1 MDIDKKI
8 ENKNLLFIIICLYMD
23 LYILRL
29 FSGTYKLMKIKYFLL
44 NILLIY
50 SLFMIG
56 YFVLRKI
63 KFTLLSLDIFIFLFG
78 TFNYI
83 IIDITGSPFS
93 FFNLFLWKSALN
105 SIENFSINYSIY
117 FYIAVIAFIFNT
129 IFIIFFIKEDKWLEK
144 VNKNLLLVCGLLII
158 LITWIFATPKLY
170 YITNKSDIKYGTLYR
185 FLKTTK
191 NVYLEKPD
199 GYSIEKVQEIL
210 KKYDIY
216 DDIVNIDSDKGK
228 SINTEDSNNTEK
240 SSNKENDSQHIE
252 KNNENDK
259 PNIITIMNE
268 SLSDINLVYDMGY
281 EKNLTFINSFSNGTK
296 LYSSVFGNRT
306 ANSEFEFLTGFS
318 TVFYSEDILPY
329 QKYVKTDKYS
339 LVQLMK
345 NNGYKT
351 IVYHPY
357 LSTSY
362 NRKDVYKYFGFDS
375 VLFNNELD
383 NIGLAKICNSDISV
397 YKEIIELFS
406 KKDKNEKIFDFIITL
421 QNHTP
426 FSVDF
431 EKLKNKY
438 PEKIDKIQEFENIYE
453 DKYNLEDDKVSTYLN
468 LQNASDKAFEY
479 LINYFKNYDEKV
491 IILLF
496 GDHQPKIKKLY
507 NNELKNYNVSYAIWT
522 NFDTEKEKID
532 NTSINYLST
541 VLTKMVGIENSK
553 QFKFLYELRKK
564 IPVITRIKYLGDNG
578 KWYKINDKKSP
589 YYELMQEYKYLQYYY
604 MTN

>member
-129 IFIIFFIKEDKWLEK
+129 IFIIFIIKEDKWLEK

-216 DDIVNIDSDKGK
+216 DDIVNKYSDKE
-228 SINTEDSNNTEK
+228 INSNNL
-240 SSNKENDSQHIE
+240 ENDSDIE
-252 KNNENDK
+252 NIKENDK

>member
-1 MDIDKKI
+1 MV
-8 ENKNLLFIIICLYMD
+8 
-23 LYILRL
+23 R
-29 FSGTYKLMKIKYFLL
+29 
-44 NILLIY
+44 
-50 SLFMIG
+50 
-56 YFVLRKI
+56 
-63 KFTLLSLDIFIFLFG
+63 
-78 TFNYI
+78 
-83 IIDITGSPFS
+83 
-93 FFNLFLWKSALN
+93 
-105 SIENFSINYSIY
+105 
-117 FYIAVIAFIFNT
+117 
-129 IFIIFFIKEDKWLEK
+129 
-144 VNKNLLLVCGLLII
+144 
-158 LITWIFATPKLY
+158 
-170 YITNKSDIKYGTLYR
+170 
-185 FLKTTK
+185 
-191 NVYLEKPD
+191 
-199 GYSIEKVQEIL
+199 
-210 KKYDIY
+210 
-216 DDIVNIDSDKGK
+216 
-228 SINTEDSNNTEK
+228 
-240 SSNKENDSQHIE
+240 
-252 KNNENDK
+252 
-259 PNIITIMNE
+259 
-268 SLSDINLVYDMGY
+268 
-281 EKNLTFINSFSNGTK
+281 
-296 LYSSVFGNRT
+296 
-306 ANSEFEFLTGFS
+306 
-318 TVFYSEDILPY
+318 
-329 QKYVKTDKYS
+329 
-339 LVQLMK
+339 K

-553 QFKFLYELRKK
+553 QFKFLYELRKL
-564 IPVITRIKYLGDNG
+564 TGTSL
-578 KWYKINDKKSP
+578 
-589 YYELMQEYKYLQYYY
+589 
-604 MTN
+604 